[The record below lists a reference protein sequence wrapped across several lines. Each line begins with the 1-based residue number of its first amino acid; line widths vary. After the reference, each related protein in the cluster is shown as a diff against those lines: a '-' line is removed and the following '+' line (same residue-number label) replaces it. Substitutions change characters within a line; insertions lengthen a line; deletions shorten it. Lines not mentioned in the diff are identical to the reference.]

1 MTTRKK
7 KKAARIRTR
16 KNTRNAARAAA
27 RIVAHAEFPTEY
39 GRFKILGFE
48 GAEKLSL
55 TGTAE
60 TAVALQHGKI
70 RRGDAPLVR
79 IHSQCLTGDVFHSE
93 RCDCRAQL
101 EMALRETAKARC
113 GIVLYLPQEGRG
125 IGLMNKLKAYEL
137 QDGGKDTVEAN
148 RELGFEADHRD
159 YKFCADAL
167 KLMGVTKVRLLSN
180 NPDKVA
186 QLERG
191 GVRVVERVP
200 CQPRISRHS
209 RAYLQTKKDKLGHIL
224 GKI

>member
-1 MTTRKK
+1 MAKRTHRKK
-7 KKAARIRTR
+7 RSADAH
-16 KNTRNAARAAA
+16 NVA
-27 RIVAHAEFPTEY
+27 RIVAHAKFPTQY
-39 GRFKILGFE
+39 GQFTVLGIE

-101 EMALRETAKARC
+101 EMALRETARARC

-137 QDGGKDTVEAN
+137 QDRGMDTVEAN
-148 RELGFEADHRD
+148 RELGFEPDNRS
-159 YKFCADAL
+159 YKFCAEAL
-167 KLMGVTKVRLLSN
+167 KLMGVKRVRLMSN

-186 QLERG
+186 QLERA

-200 CQPRISRHS
+200 CRPRTSKHS
-209 RAYLQTKKDKLGHIL
+209 RGYLKTKKEKLGHIL
-224 GKI
+224 SGI

>member
-1 MTTRKK
+1 M
-7 KKAARIRTR
+7 R
-16 KNTRNAARAAA
+16 KNKKTARVRSRKDT
-27 RIVAHAEFPTEY
+27 RIVARAEFPTEY
-39 GRFKILGFE
+39 GQFTILGFE
-48 GAEKLSL
+48 GREKLSL
-55 TGTAE
+55 MGTAE
-60 TAVALQHGKI
+60 TAVALLHGKM

-137 QDGGKDTVEAN
+137 QDRGRDTVEAN

-167 KLMGVTKVRLLSN
+167 KLMGVRKVKLLSN
-180 NPDKVA
+180 NPDKVT
-186 QLERG
+186 QLEREG
-191 GVRVVERVP
+191 IRVVERVP
-200 CQPRISRHS
+200 CRPRISRHS
-209 RAYLQTKKDKLGHIL
+209 RAYLQTKKEKLGHIL

>member
-1 MTTRKK
+1 MRKN
-7 KKAARIRTR
+7 KKAAPVKPR
-16 KNTRNAARAAA
+16 KSARNAPRTAA
-27 RIVAHAEFPTEY
+27 RIVARAEFPAEY
-39 GRFKILGFE
+39 GRFTILGFE
-48 GAEKLSL
+48 GREKLSL

-60 TAVALQHGKI
+60 TAVALLHGKI

-79 IHSQCLTGDVFHSE
+79 IHSQCLTGDVFHSD

-137 QDGGKDTVEAN
+137 QDRGRDTVEAN

-159 YKFCADAL
+159 YKFCADTL
-167 KLMGVTKVRLLSN
+167 KLMGVTKVKLLSN

-186 QLERG
+186 QLEREG
-191 GVRVVERVP
+191 IRVVERVP

-209 RAYLQTKKDKLGHIL
+209 RAYLQTKKEKLGHIL

>member
-1 MTTRKK
+1 MRKN
-7 KKAARIRTR
+7 KKANGVRSR
-16 KNTRNAARAAA
+16 KGTRNGARTAA
-27 RIVAHAEFPTEY
+27 RIVARAEFPTEY
-39 GRFKILGFE
+39 GRFSILGFE
-48 GAEKLSL
+48 GREKLSL

-60 TAVALQHGKI
+60 AGVALLHGKV
-70 RRGDAPLVR
+70 RKGDAPLVR

-137 QDGGKDTVEAN
+137 QDRGRDTVEAN

-159 YKFCADAL
+159 YKFCAEAL
-167 KLMGVTKVRLLSN
+167 KLMSVTKVKLLSN

-186 QLERG
+186 QLEREG
-191 GVRVVERVP
+191 IRVVERVP
-200 CQPRISRHS
+200 CRPRISRHS
-209 RAYLQTKKDKLGHIL
+209 RAYLQTKKEKLGHIL

>member
-1 MTTRKK
+1 MPRPT
-7 KKAARIRTR
+7 KKAKDKKTRASSART
-16 KNTRNAARAAA
+16 ARQSV
-27 RIVAHAEFPTEY
+27 RIVARAEFPTEY
-39 GRFKILGFE
+39 GKFTILGIE
-48 GAEKLSL
+48 SANGKES
-55 TGTAE
+55 
-60 TAVALQHGKI
+60 AVALQHGSVAA
-70 RRGDAPLVR
+70 GEAPLVR

-101 EMALRETAKARC
+101 EMALRETARAKC

-137 QDGGKDTVEAN
+137 QDGGMDTVEAN

-159 YKFCADAL
+159 YKFCAEAL
-167 KLMGVTKVRLLSN
+167 KLLGAKEVKLLSN

-200 CQPRISRHS
+200 CRPQTSQHS
-209 RAYLQTKKDKLGHIL
+209 RSYLQTKKEKLGHIL
-224 GKI
+224 G